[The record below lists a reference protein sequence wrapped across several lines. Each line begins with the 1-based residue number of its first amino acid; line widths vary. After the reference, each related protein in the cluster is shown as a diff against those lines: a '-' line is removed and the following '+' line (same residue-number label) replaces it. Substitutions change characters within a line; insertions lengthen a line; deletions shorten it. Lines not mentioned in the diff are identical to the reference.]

1 MHKRAHELP
10 GNSEIRIP
18 THSSE
23 VIEEMID
30 AMCGA
35 HASGEE
41 REAYREALQGL
52 VRLAQAEQLLS
63 MQLDFH
69 TLTSGHRLHF

>member
-1 MHKRAHELP
+1 MT
-10 GNSEIRIP
+10 GNTDMRIP

-23 VIEEMID
+23 VIEEMIG
-30 AMCGA
+30 AMCGV

-41 REAYREALQGL
+41 KDAYREALQGL

>member
-1 MHKRAHELP
+1 MQAPAHS
-10 GNSEIRIP
+10 N
-18 THSSE
+18 E

-30 AMCGA
+30 AMCRVD
-35 HASGEE
+35 ASDEE
-41 REAYREALQGL
+41 KELYREALHGL

-69 TLTSGHRLHF
+69 TLTTGKRLQI

>member
-1 MHKRAHELP
+1 MQAP
-10 GNSEIRIP
+10 V
-18 THSSE
+18 HSSE

-35 HASGEE
+35 QASSEE
-41 REAYREALQGL
+41 RDAYREALYGL

-69 TLTSGHRLHF
+69 TLTSGRRLRL